1 MEGLSRAR
9 FGQNFGPRF
18 GLRPKL
24 ALVALVLLAL
34 PLAGTLYVNEVERFL
49 LESQEQSLLG
59 IARAVATALHER
71 PQLLASASGRDE
83 EVDAI
88 LLGLQRSSSRLWVV
102 DSGYQVIASA
112 GSLRRA
118 ADVASE
124 TPWWQPLIGW
134 LIPRP
139 TEDFAESRPEDV
151 LATGPEVAAALQG
164 TPATH
169 TRRTRDGRAVVLSAA
184 HPIWNGDTVA
194 GAVVAEE
201 TTNSAMSVKSAAL
214 ERLLLLTLA
223 AFATAG
229 AVLTIFATRLSLRIR
244 RLRDEAESAIDARG
258 RIRRLAA
265 GSEAADEIG
274 DLSRSFSAVLERLAQ
289 HHSYLESMA
298 GRLSHELRTP
308 IAVVRSSLENL
319 KLAPGQASTEAST
332 GASTYIERAEEG
344 LQRLNRILERMTEAS
359 RLEMSLRAAE
369 RERYDLAPVVHG
381 CVEGYRIAYPQT
393 RFALALPERRMEV
406 EGSPDLAA
414 QLLDKLVE
422 NAVDFSPP
430 GEPVRVT
437 LEESGGDALLT
448 VANRGPALPEAMRGR
463 LFDSM
468 ISMRETRAAG
478 TPHLGIGLYVARL
491 IAEFHGGSIA
501 AADLPSGTGVALTVR
516 FALAWK

>member
-1 MEGLSRAR
+1 VEGLSRAR

-124 TPWWQPLIGW
+124 APWWQPLIGW

-139 TEDFAESRPEDV
+139 TEDFAEARPEDV

-184 HPIWNGDTVA
+184 HPIWNSDTVA

-319 KLAPGQASTEAST
+319 KLGPTESAR
-332 GASTYIERAEEG
+332 YIERAEEG

-369 RERYDLAPVVHG
+369 RERYDLAPVVQG

-448 VANRGPALPEAMRGR
+448 VANQGPALPEAMRGR

-501 AADLPSGTGVALTVR
+501 AADLPSGEGVALTVR